1 MNQENQK
8 LHKTSKKMEKPV
20 LNNKYI
26 APGLLKNWIKRLKQ
40 KRATMSANG
49 SNCADIDAQ
58 LENLSKYNK

>member
-1 MNQENQK
+1 
-8 LHKTSKKMEKPV
+8 MEKPV

-49 SNCADIDAQ
+49 SNCADIDTQ